1 MATESKYAELTK
13 KLMESGEEI
22 VTYTFAELNEI
33 IEIPQY
39 AYARQSAWANSSKP
53 APFAA
58 AWLNAGYTVMRG
70 GINLEEQRVTF
81 HKGTAQPKATACKS
95 NFNTINQNDVTQA
108 ISCGK
113 DFYDSIAADSNHRFL
128 SWEHC
133 HEAFKLHRQQQNNET
148 IDYLCLH
155 LAWYLASWG
164 MLRNSFLMQKDY
176 KIHAPIVKLIYD
188 EQWSQ
193 LWDIE
198 PEQMATEFYAKEII
212 RLCDAITTAYED
224 ANAGTP
230 TETLLTKILLGTIGC
245 VPAYDTNF
253 KKAVSSTGVATQNLT
268 AKSITMLGKLY
279 VDNKQKFEA
288 LRQHCSGRVNYPA
301 AKILDMCFFEYG
313 VRLGV
318 EDEDEE
324 DE

>member
-39 AYARQSAWANSSKP
+39 AYNTRSAWANCSNP

-58 AWLNAGYTVMRG
+58 AWLNAGYTVKRG
-70 GINLEEQRVTF
+70 GINLEEQWVTF
-81 HKGTAQPKATACKS
+81 QKGTAQPKSTAHKS
-95 NFNTINQNDVTQA
+95 INNTMNQNDVTQA
-108 ISCGK
+108 IAYGK
-113 DFYDSIAADSNHRFL
+113 DFYDGIAADSNHRYL

-133 HEAFKLHRQQQNNET
+133 HEAFKQHRQQQDEAT

-176 KIHAPIVKLIYD
+176 KIHASIVKLIYED
-188 EQWSQ
+188 QWSQ

-198 PEQMATEFYAKEII
+198 PEKMATEFYAKEIM
-212 RLCDAITTAYED
+212 RLCEAITTAYAD
-224 ANAGTP
+224 AHAGIP

-245 VPAYDTNF
+245 VPAYDTYF
-253 KKAVSSTGVATQNLT
+253 KKAISSTGVATQKLT
-268 AKSITMLGKLY
+268 AKSIMMLGKLY
-279 VDNKQKFEA
+279 VDNKQEFEA

-313 VRLGV
+313 IRLGV
-318 EDEDEE
+318 EDEE